1 MKVLI
6 LSPHTDDAELGCG
19 ASIARM
25 VEEGAEILWI
35 VFSIAEDSLPGHLP
49 KDTLKKEFLDV
60 LGCLGL
66 QESNAIVHKFQ
77 VRRLLER
84 RQDILEELVNVR
96 RDFNPDLVLAP
107 SPCDVHQDH
116 QAVSHEAIR
125 AFKMHASIVG
135 YELPWNHMS
144 FSSSMFVRLDKR
156 HIEKKVELLRCYHSQ
171 YEKGRNYF
179 SPDFIFGLARVR
191 GTQCNCLLAEAF
203 EVIRWMI

>member
-19 ASIARM
+19 ASIAKM
-25 VEEGAEILWI
+25 VEEGAEIQWI

-49 KDTLKKEFLDV
+49 KDTLKREFVDV
-60 LGCLGL
+60 LGHLGL
-66 QESNAIVHKFQ
+66 QESNAIVHEYQ

-84 RQDILEELVNVR
+84 RQDILEELVSVR

-116 QAVSHEAIR
+116 QAVSNEATR

-135 YELPWNHMS
+135 YELPWNHLTFRS
-144 FSSSMFVRLDKR
+144 GMFIRLEKR
-156 HIEKKVELLRCYHSQ
+156 HLEKKVELLQCYKSQ

-179 SPDFIFGLARVR
+179 SPDFIFGLSRVR
-191 GTQCNCLLAEAF
+191 GTQCNYPLAEAF

>member
-35 VFSIAEDSLPGHLP
+35 VFSIAEDSLPRHLP
-49 KDTLKKEFLDV
+49 RDALKKEFMNV
-60 LGCLGL
+60 LECLGL
-66 QESNAIVHKFQ
+66 QKSNAAVHEYQ

-84 RQDILEELVNVR
+84 RQDILEELVSVR
-96 RDFNPDLVLAP
+96 GDFRPDLVLAP
-107 SPCDVHQDH
+107 SLSDVHQDH
-116 QAVSHEAIR
+116 QAVSNEAIR

-135 YELPWNHMS
+135 YELPWNHLT
-144 FSSSMFVRLDKR
+144 FSSGMFVRLEER
-156 HIEKKVELLRCYHSQ
+156 HLEKKVEMLRCYQSQ

-191 GTQCNCLLAEAF
+191 GTQCNYPLAETF
-203 EVIRWMI
+203 EVIRWMV

>member
-35 VFSIAEDSLPGHLP
+35 VFSIAEDSLPRHLP
-49 KDTLKKEFLDV
+49 RDTLKKEFMNA

-66 QESNAIVHKFQ
+66 QESNAAVHEYQ

-84 RQDILEELVNVR
+84 RQDILEELVSAR
-96 RDFNPDLVLAP
+96 RDFRPDLVLIP

-116 QAVSHEAIR
+116 QAVSNEAIR

-135 YELPWNHMS
+135 YELPWNQIT
-144 FSSSMFVRLDKR
+144 FNSSIFVRLEKR
-156 HIEKKVELLRCYHSQ
+156 HLEKKVEMLRCYRSQ

-179 SPDFIFGLARVR
+179 SADFISGLARVR
-191 GTQCNCLLAEAF
+191 GTQCNYHLAEAF